1 MSVYDLQH
9 EELPK
14 SDIPEM
20 VVRLTEAV
28 NALDEINDDF
38 TRQDIYYRNEY
49 VTSIIKDVCGDL
61 MSINL
66 LLRRVTDS

>member
-20 VVRLTEAV
+20 VVRLTEVA

-38 TRQDIYYRNEY
+38 SRQEIYERNEY
-49 VTSIIKDVCGDL
+49 VKEIIKDVQSDL
-61 MSINL
+61 KAINI